1 MFLRKPE
8 VVKNRPLPAT
18 VAADGE
24 AEETEAA
31 AAAAGRRPKGLTAL
45 AK

>member
-8 VVKNRPLPAT
+8 VVKNRPLPDT
-18 VAADGE
+18 VAADGK
-24 AEETEAA
+24 AEEAA